1 MRRLSLLILAVLSIA
16 FIVLLVPFIGNP
28 DLYTLYNE
36 SYTEYHS
43 NPATLWEYSY
53 ERSDALQEM
62 MQELLDAPHPIV
74 LNIKIRDFE
83 EAKRE
88 FEDYKEKSRYF
99 NEVVVNL
106 DLTDSALDDF
116 RKENRKNMEAL
127 ERIINESARFEE
139 INRLEIQYR
148 SEENPALLY
157 TVAYE
162 GEAIHSALQKTN
174 AQLREREPDILEL
187 SSKFEL
193 NTSQYQEAVD
203 ILAEILEE
211 DRIRQ
216 QERELN
222 RPQLSRS
229 SLSLSVTP
237 RTGRYGDTLRVDG
250 AYTFLKV
257 QEVTLVLDSRDWKIL
272 QPDANGGFS
281 TPLPI
286 GRIRGGDHVIFAT
299 TGSLNSNLVTFT
311 VVPTDTELTLATYQ
325 GDRWDEVF
333 FDGEL
338 HAGALPVRSA
348 PVRILVD
355 DFESLTFATDQDGYY
370 YGSLNLTRGNHTLQ
384 AVFDDPAYPLN
395 PSESGVKTLTLAPS
409 VPILLAVGAGAGA
422 GLLAFL
428 GLAWYIRRKNSV
440 PAATTRERS
449 APDRDGSIPL
459 VAPVS
464 APDSRPESPALRSP
478 VTILLFYQDLFNAGE
493 WSAAA
498 ALLYGSLTERLT
510 PLPGVSDPTPLTPRE
525 FASRLSP
532 SSPKKQFR
540 EFIRRYEEV
549 RYGGMPL
556 RQQDLLLTHWNSV
569 LAGIESAEEG
579 SHG

>member
-1 MRRLSLLILAVLSIA
+1 MRRLSLLILAVLSVA
-16 FIVLLVPFIGNP
+16 FLGLLVPFIGSP

-53 ERSDALQEM
+53 ERSDSIQAM
-62 MQELLDAPHPIV
+62 MQELLDAPHPII

-99 NEVVVNL
+99 NDVVVNL

-162 GEAIHSALQKTN
+162 GEAIHSALKKTN

-257 QEVTLVLDSRDWKIL
+257 QDVTLVLDSRDWKIL

-281 TPLPI
+281 TTLPI
-286 GRIRGGDHVIFAT
+286 DRIRGGDHVIFAT
-299 TGSLNSNLVTFT
+299 TGSLYSDLVSFT
-311 VVPTDTELTLATYQ
+311 VVPTDTNLTLATYQ

-338 HAGALPVRSA
+338 HAGPLPVSSA

-395 PSESGVKTLTLAPS
+395 PSESGVQTLTLAPS
-409 VPILLAVGAGAGA
+409 VPFMLAAGVGAGAGIF
-422 GLLAFL
+422 AFL

-440 PAATTRERS
+440 PTATSRERS
-449 APDRDGSIPL
+449 SPDRDGAIPL
-459 VAPVS
+459 IAPVS
-464 APDSRPESPALRSP
+464 APESRPESPALRSP
-478 VTILLFYQDLFNAGE
+478 VTILLLYQDLFNAGE

-498 ALLYGSLTERLT
+498 ALLYQSLAERFT
-510 PLPGVSDPTPLTPRE
+510 PLPEVSDPSTLTPRE
-525 FASRLSP
+525 FSSRLPP
-532 SSPKKQFR
+532 SSPKEPFR

-569 LAGIESAEEG
+569 LSGIESAEEG